1 MPKRHRSR
9 RGAIHCALF
18 LSRKINRRCF
28 LLPSQQTHQSASEG
42 TLAYQ
47 AQFRFRRSSSL
58 ISRLLT
64 SIRVACTPSNIHGKS
79 ARPERSSCARQPA
92 RRWCRDASSRPS
104 GNILVP
110 ENEYRTPKRS
120 PPGAPPVDDASCH
133 ESPTENRRSTRQFPL
148 RSGRNSKIA
157 AATEATARNPKAEN
171 ESGKSRRPADH
182 SKQRLDRRREGQLFG
197 ASWSDKYSRQLD
209 EVDSMDADVAAS
221 AA

>member
-1 MPKRHRSR
+1 MRLVLVTGNQQVLVSYGLTTDSSVSVR
-9 RGAIHCALF
+9 R
-18 LSRKINRRCF
+18 
-28 LLPSQQTHQSASEG
+28 

-148 RSGRNSKIA
+148 QSGRNSKIA

-171 ESGKSRRPADH
+171 ESGKSRRPA
-182 SKQRLDRRREGQLFG
+182 
-197 ASWSDKYSRQLD
+197 SRPPL
-209 EVDSMDADVAAS
+209 
-221 AA
+221 